1 MARNPEG
8 LHERLFGYGCYQS
21 GEWVPGLFDYR
32 QFWVGLFAGLAFGAL
47 AFEVGWLLAT
57 AYRLLFPVLE
67 IVNV

>member
-1 MARNPEG
+1 MPRPPVTLREI
-8 LHERLFGYGCYQS
+8 LFGYSCYLS

-47 AFEVGWLLAT
+47 AFEAGWLLAT